1 MKLFL
6 DTANIDEIR
15 DGARLGVISG
25 VTTNPSL
32 AASVGIGDREAYRS
46 AVAEIAELVN
56 GPISVEVVST
66 DTQGMIDEG
75 RDIANWIPDPWVKIP
90 STIEGIEAI
99 AALSAEGISVNQ
111 TLCFSV
117 NQALLGA
124 QAGATVVSPFIGRLD
139 DIGHDGIALIRD
151 IAALYRQAGVATQ
164 VMAASVRHPLHCVKA
179 AEAGAHIATVPYKTL
194 PPDGPAPPHRC
205 RSRPIHRRLAEGRP
219 GLTGNALGPTLS
231 RAAFRYFPPPFRH
244 SREGGNPGG
253 GR

>member
-6 DTANIDEIR
+6 DTANLDEIR
-15 DGARLGVISG
+15 DGARLGVVSG

-32 AASVGIGDREAYRS
+32 AASAGIGDREAYRS
-46 AVAEIAELVN
+46 AVAEIASFVD

-66 DTQGMIDEG
+66 DTQGMVDEG
-75 RDIANWIPDPWVKIP
+75 RDIANWIPNPWVKIP

-99 AALSAEGISVNQ
+99 ATLASEGIHVNQ

-117 NQALLGA
+117 NQAILGA

-151 IAALYRQAGVATQ
+151 IADLFREAAVETQ

-179 AEAGAHIATVPYKTL
+179 AQAGAHIATVPYRTL
-194 PPDGPAPPHRC
+194 IQMAQHPLTDAG
-205 RSRPIHRRLAEGRP
+205 LARFIADWQKASQ
-219 GLTGNALGPTLS
+219 T
-231 RAAFRYFPPPFRH
+231 
-244 SREGGNPGG
+244 
-253 GR
+253 

>member
-6 DTANIDEIR
+6 DTANLDEIR
-15 DGARLGVISG
+15 DGARLGVVSG

-32 AASVGIGDREAYRS
+32 AASAGIGDREAYRS
-46 AVAEIAELVN
+46 AVAEIASFVD

-66 DTQGMIDEG
+66 DTQGMVDEG
-75 RDIANWIPDPWVKIP
+75 RDIANWIPNPWVKIP

-99 AALSAEGISVNQ
+99 ATLAGEGIRVNQ

-117 NQALLGA
+117 NQAILGA

-151 IAALYRQAGVATQ
+151 IADLFREAAVETQ

-179 AEAGAHIATVPYKTL
+179 AQAGAHIATVPYRTL
-194 PPDGPAPPHRC
+194 IQMAQHPLTDVG
-205 RSRPIHRRLAEGRP
+205 LARFIADWQKASQ
-219 GLTGNALGPTLS
+219 T
-231 RAAFRYFPPPFRH
+231 
-244 SREGGNPGG
+244 
-253 GR
+253 

>member
-6 DTANIDEIR
+6 DTANLDEIR
-15 DGARLGVISG
+15 DGARLGVVSG

-32 AASVGIGDREAYRS
+32 AASAGIGDREAYRS
-46 AVAEIAELVN
+46 AVAEIASLID

-66 DTQGMIDEG
+66 DTQGMVDEG
-75 RDIANWIPDPWVKIP
+75 RDIANWIPNPWVKIP

-99 AALSAEGISVNQ
+99 ATLASEGIRVNQ

-151 IAALYRQAGVATQ
+151 IADLYRDAAVETQ

-179 AEAGAHIATVPYKTL
+179 AQAGAHIATVPYRTL
-194 PPDGPAPPHRC
+194 IQMAQHPLTDAG
-205 RSRPIHRRLAEGRP
+205 LARFIADWQKAGQ
-219 GLTGNALGPTLS
+219 A
-231 RAAFRYFPPPFRH
+231 
-244 SREGGNPGG
+244 
-253 GR
+253 